1 MLKCQLIFLI
11 YSECLE
17 ENWNSLYDRYTVIP
31 TIQASHKVIHLKSLT
46 VRFPHLWKCN
56 YKNQIEIPPKSSWW
70 HWSKL
75 TFPVSAPAMY
85 FPSSCSHCSL
95 CSLPDKSQP
104 PQTSIYPLILS
115 YFTYIQLFI
124 AIITYV
130 CISSYYI
137 DIPSSIYLTKFQFCI
152 NLTV

>member
-1 MLKCQLIFLI
+1 MSTDFLNIFRMFGR
-11 YSECLE
+11 ELE
-17 ENWNSLYDRYTVIP
+17 FAVWYTVIP

-104 PQTSIYPLILS
+104 PQTSPLQYHI
-115 YFTYIQLFI
+115 
-124 AIITYV
+124 
-130 CISSYYI
+130 
-137 DIPSSIYLTKFQFCI
+137 FCC
-152 NLTV
+152 LTVLLLELSDEPRLATVTYSPRMCNSSLGPYSHTNSILR